1 MKNKKLMSL
10 GASAAAILAM
20 APVAANLPLIDN
32 NVQPTIVKADSDAAT
47 TAQYLLNQYTSRLTL
62 KTNDI
67 ANIHSTDV
75 GAEYVSDLIDYNGVA
90 RSDLGRLFQNGKTFD
105 KSAVQQLA
113 SYQVQVS
120 FSGATSGKEAI
131 IPAYQVASRLADL
144 KINGGY
150 LSETINVLDANGQV
164 IAKTILRLTAQVP
177 TPSYVT
183 AFNML
188 MSTNL
193 QAEAGKSAD
202 YYKTVQS
209 LTDNGTIVDQ
219 NGNKIAGFNDPQT
232 KEHIDFGS
240 LLTDD
245 GSTYTK
251 DKLEAGHYHQ
261 TVLIY
266 LNDSLAQSVQYADIN
281 GQRVSIHRTAGQSP
295 YIEFNRNINVTPA
308 ASQENA
314 ETVNGTVTVKPT
326 ITSAHLYNAKGE
338 MIADRALPGNSDW
351 HTDRKLTLA
360 DGRIL
365 YRVSTAEYI
374 LSSQVNYSPKVTPNE
389 STSSTSIKG
398 NVVITQFSQHK
409 ILHVETPKLSNTFLW
424 RKASDNQSM
433 SIIADRALPG
443 QSSWQT
449 DQKAVIG
456 ENTFY
461 RVSTNEWINAS
472 YVSIN

>member
-32 NVQPTIVKADSDAAT
+32 NVQPTIVKADSDDAT

-62 KTNDI
+62 KTTDI

-113 SYQVQVS
+113 SYQVQVI

-131 IPAYQVASRLADL
+131 IPPYQVASRLADL

-150 LSETINVLDANGQV
+150 LSETINVLGANGQV
-164 IAKTILRLTAQVP
+164 IAKTILRLTAKVP

-183 AFNML
+183 AFNLL
-188 MSTNL
+188 MNTNL

-209 LTDNGTIVDQ
+209 LTDNGMIVDQ

-232 KEHIDFGS
+232 KEHISFGP
-240 LLTDD
+240 LMTDD
-245 GSTYTK
+245 GNTYTK
-251 DKLEAGHYHQ
+251 DKLAAGHYQQ

-266 LNDSLAQSVQYADIN
+266 LNDSLAQSVQYADVN
-281 GQRVSIHRTAGQSP
+281 GQRVNIHYAAGQSP
-295 YIEFNRNINVTPA
+295 YVALKRDINVTPA
-308 ASQENA
+308 ATQEKS
-314 ETVNGTVTVKPT
+314 ETINGTVTVKPT
-326 ITSAHLYNAKGE
+326 IASAHLYTPQGE
-338 MIADRALPGNSDW
+338 VIADRSLVGNSDW
-351 HTDRKLTLA
+351 HTDRRLTLA
-360 DGRIL
+360 DGRVF
-365 YRVSTAEYI
+365 YRVSTSEYI
-374 LSSQVNYSPKVTPNE
+374 PADQVTYTPAD
-389 STSSTSIKG
+389 STVDNVSSSTIKG
-398 NVVITQFSQHK
+398 NVTITKLNPHK
-409 ILHVETPKLSNTFLW
+409 IVHVEAREQSNTFLW
-424 RKASDNQSM
+424 SKSADNQSM
-433 SIIADRALPG
+433 TMIADRSVAG
-443 QSSWQT
+443 QSNWQT
-449 DQKAVIG
+449 DQKAVIAG
-456 ENTFY
+456 NTFY
-461 RVSTNEWINAS
+461 RVSTNEWINAK
-472 YVSIN
+472 YISIR